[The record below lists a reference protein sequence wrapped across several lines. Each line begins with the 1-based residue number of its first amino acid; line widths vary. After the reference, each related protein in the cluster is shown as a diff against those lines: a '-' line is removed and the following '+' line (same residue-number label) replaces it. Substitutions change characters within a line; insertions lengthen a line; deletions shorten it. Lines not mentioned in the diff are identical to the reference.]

1 MKDESTKRIHRLF
14 LKKLAAEYPNHP
26 WVLRKVGDRVSVNS
40 DNHGSDA
47 TIIAVRECDAHNAP
61 YSHYK
66 VRMDNDG
73 QEFWAFD
80 FEVGDL

>member
-1 MKDESTKRIHRLF
+1 MNE
-14 LKKLAAEYPNHP
+14 LKYS
-26 WVLRKVGDRVSVNS
+26 VGDRVNVNS

-47 TIIAVRECDAHNAP
+47 TIIETRDDDGRAAP
-61 YSHYK
+61 LSHYK